1 MKVPPTVQDN
11 GLAMK
16 EQKELSLLL
25 TKRLL
30 PGQLL
35 LRGRLAEELLLSEL
49 LLRAEPSATEYPGL
63 PGIQE
68 RLENRKNPGLWSS
81 HT

>member
-1 MKVPPTVQDN
+1 MAPPTTVILLIGEDSSRV
-11 GLAMK
+11 
-16 EQKELSLLL
+16 LSR
-25 TKRLL
+25 RLL